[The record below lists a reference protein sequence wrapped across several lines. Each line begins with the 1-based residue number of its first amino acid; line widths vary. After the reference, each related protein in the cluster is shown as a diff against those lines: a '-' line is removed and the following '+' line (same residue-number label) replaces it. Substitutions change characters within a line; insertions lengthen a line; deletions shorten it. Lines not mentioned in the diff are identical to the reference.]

1 MRSFLIIIW
10 AGLILLSVSCSE
22 DLGNYDYT
30 EPEEPVVT
38 KLDSV
43 YKVLVGD
50 RLVINP
56 TVTFS
61 TMENLS
67 YEWKISIPGEMRED
81 HYEGSKLDIF
91 FGLETQRYSARFTVV
106 DNSNGMKYFY
116 PFTIVGQAAF
126 SEGIVLLTSNS
137 GKAEISF
144 VRPDGAVQ
152 SNLYEQMYGEP
163 LPNGPLQLIALQHQY
178 MMNLPY
184 IGYWIICSDRNNPG
198 VELDVNSFRRIKY
211 FRENFFDQPSG
222 EIGVGSFISQPV
234 GTMNGV
240 INNKLYVGASTT
252 YYISPVYGFFGA
264 PVPGDYQLASSF
276 IYSGGYYI
284 GYDLGKGR
292 LVYFDG
298 GTNYYG
304 AEYEVSGSAFNPKS
318 LNLDVYT
325 MNMVSMDVHYLIGK
339 DKSDGQVY
347 EYKFGVKIDP
357 RGISAVQK
365 RLFTRP
371 DLITANT
378 KWVLTGT
385 EVFYFASGSQVYR
398 YNPLN
403 EDMRTLSTDFGGK
416 NVSMLKLDEDGETL
430 IAGNEG
436 NLYFLDISTGKN
448 GEIIRKV
455 TGIQGEP
462 VDLYV
467 REE

>member
-10 AGLILLSVSCSE
+10 AGLILLSVSCSK
-22 DLGNYDYT
+22 DLGNYDYI

-38 KLDSV
+38 NLDSV
-43 YKVLVGD
+43 YRVYVGD
-50 RLVINP
+50 RLVVNP

-61 TMENLS
+61 NAANLS

-81 HYEGSKLDIF
+81 YYEGSKLDIF

-106 DNSNGMKYFY
+106 DNNSGMKYFY
-116 PFTIVGQAAF
+116 PFTIIGQAAF
-126 SEGIVLLTSNS
+126 SEGIVLLTANS

-144 VRPDGAVQ
+144 IKPDGTVQ
-152 SNLYEQMYGEP
+152 PNLYEQMYGEP

-184 IGYWIICSDRNNPG
+184 LGYWIICSDQNNPG
-198 VELDVNSFRRIKY
+198 VELDVNSFQRIKY

-222 EIGVGSFISQPV
+222 EISAGSFISQPV

-240 INNKLYVGASTT
+240 INNKLYVGASST

-264 PVPGDYQLASSF
+264 PVPGDYQLATEL

-284 GYDLGKGR
+284 GYDLSKGR

-298 GTNYYG
+298 GANYYG
-304 AEYEVSGSAFNPKS
+304 DDYTVSGNAFNPKQIS
-318 LNLDVYT
+318 LDLYT
-325 MNMVSMDVHYLIGK
+325 MQMVSMDVHYVIGK
-339 DKSDGQVY
+339 DKTDNQVY
-347 EYKFGVKIDP
+347 EYKFGVKP
-357 RGISAVQK
+357 SPVTVTPVQK
-365 RLFTRP
+365 RPFARQ
-371 DLITANT
+371 DLINAGT
-378 KWVLTGT
+378 KWVLSGT
-385 EVFYFASGSQVYR
+385 EVFYFTSGSQVYR

-403 EDMRTLSTDFGGK
+403 EDFRTLSTDFGGK
-416 NVSMLKLDEDGETL
+416 NVSMLKMDEDGETL
-430 IAGNEG
+430 IAGTEG

-448 GEIIRKV
+448 GEIIRKI